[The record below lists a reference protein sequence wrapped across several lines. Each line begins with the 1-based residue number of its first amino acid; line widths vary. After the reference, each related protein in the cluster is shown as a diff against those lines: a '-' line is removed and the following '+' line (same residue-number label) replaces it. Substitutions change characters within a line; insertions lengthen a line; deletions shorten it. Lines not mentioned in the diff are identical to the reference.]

1 MIKACLHHSS
11 LSSRDIA
18 LLLAVAEG
26 GSIRRAAETIGIAQP
41 SLSKNIRLIEQR
53 LGVDLFERSAS
64 GSQPTLLGS
73 DLMARGRQVLLDLQA
88 IQRDLT
94 NALRGETGPVRIGL
108 GALVTPLAASRIVR
122 TVRMKFPNISLDLH
136 QLHPSDVLKQIAN
149 GEVDFGICHIED
161 ASLGQTL
168 QSQLL
173 TRLPAVFFARRGHP
187 LACDEAVAP
196 ARLADYQ
203 MTLPDSYARLE
214 DWLGAFTGAPKC
226 VASIRG
232 QGFDLIGL
240 LLEQSDDISI
250 ATPGVVDQLRRGYDL
265 VELNVQGIDFLH
277 EIHCV
282 TPAGRPLAAA
292 AQQVRK
298 VVEHLLGPQVN
309 GSGHAGQRPHQKP
322 ETRSPRLSPYMQSPA
337 IELPSNRALFQ
348 G

>member
-11 LSSRDIA
+11 LTSRDIA

-94 NALRGETGPVRIGL
+94 NALRGETEPVRIGL

-122 TVRMKFPNISLDLH
+122 TVRTKFPNISLDLH
-136 QLHPSDVLKQIAN
+136 QLHTSDVLKQIAN

-161 ASLGQTL
+161 AALGQTL
-168 QSQLL
+168 QSHLL
-173 TRLPAVFFARRGHP
+173 TRLPAVFFTRRGHP

-214 DWLGAFTGAPKC
+214 EWLGAFTRAPKC

-232 QGFDLIGL
+232 QSFDLIGL
-240 LLEQSDDISI
+240 LLEQSNDISI
-250 ATPGVVDQLRRGYDL
+250 AAPGVVDQLRRGYDL
-265 VELNVQGIDFLH
+265 IELNVQGIDFLH

-292 AQQVRK
+292 AQQVRDI
-298 VVEHLLGPQVN
+298 VENLFGPQVN
-309 GSGHAGQRPHQKP
+309 GGGHAGQSLYHRPA
-322 ETRSPRLSPYMQSPA
+322 TRLPNA
-337 IELPSNRALFQ
+337 ITL
-348 G
+348 